1 MTPAFGFSAGDF
13 VSAIGMSYAEESWS
27 TADASKT
34 GLIKKVCKALKASGG
49 ASTEYQHTVVELENL
64 IVTLSHLEALQPN
77 EDNVHHVNAIRA
89 MAMAC
94 KLPLQDF
101 LAKISRYETSLSP
114 FAARASLGSAGRK
127 AQWALYLAEETEK
140 LRAWVAA
147 KHISINL
154 LLAMQTS

>member
-1 MTPAFGFSAGDF
+1 M
-13 VSAIGMSYAEESWS
+13 
-27 TADASKT
+27 
-34 GLIKKVCKALKASGG
+34 KATGG
-49 ASTEYQHTVVELENL
+49 ASTEYQHAIVELENL
-64 IVTLSHLEALQPN
+64 IVTLSHLEALPPDK
-77 EDNVHHVNAIRA
+77 DNIQHVNAFRA

-94 KLPLQDF
+94 KLPLLDF

-114 FAARASLGSAGRK
+114 FASRTSLGSAVRK
-127 AQWALYLAEETEK
+127 AQFAVSLAEETEK